1 MTELNNKIKKRS
13 DQMIKLFNS
22 FKGKSLKDYP
32 VPPFTKFLNG
42 KLIKVSFGEIELQ
55 FEVRPEMAN
64 PTGLLHGGM
73 QCALMDD
80 TIGMM
85 TATLGYEG
93 FPISI
98 DFHVDYLGK
107 VKVGEKVKVIGKTIR
122 EGRNIIHAIAEIYDM
137 NGNLISTGN
146 SNLLKTRSFVSS
158 FFKKFNR
165 ISRSPFLCEMAK
177 QKSEFAS

>member
-1 MTELNNKIKKRS
+1 MLEEEKKMKKRS
-13 DQMIKLFNS
+13 EQMIRLFNT
-22 FKGKSLKDYP
+22 FKGRHVKDFP
-32 VPPFTKFLNG
+32 VPPFSKWLNG
-42 KLIKVSFGEIELQ
+42 KIIKAQYGIIELE

-80 TIGMM
+80 TIGMT

-107 VKVGEKVKVIGKTIR
+107 VKVGEKVRVIGKIIR
-122 EGRNIIHAIAEIYDM
+122 EGRNIIHAVAEIYDM
-137 NGNLISTGN
+137 NGKLISTGN
-146 SNLLKTRSFVSS
+146 SNLLKTHFIPDYI
-158 FFKKFNR
+158 KKADE
-165 ISRSPFLCEMAK
+165 IKE
-177 QKSEFAS
+177 E

>member
-1 MTELNNKIKKRS
+1 MNRSNETKKRS
-13 DQMIKLFNS
+13 DRMIKLFNT
-22 FKGKSLKDYP
+22 FREKNLKDFP
-32 VPPFTKFLNG
+32 VPPFSKWLNG
-42 KLIKVSFGEIELQ
+42 KIIKAQYGVIELE
-55 FEVRPEMAN
+55 FEVRPEMVN

-80 TIGMM
+80 TIGMT

-107 VKVGEKVKVIGKTIR
+107 VKVGERVRVIGKIIR

-137 NGNLISTGN
+137 DSNLISTGN
-146 SNLLKTRSFVSS
+146 SNLLKTHFIPDYV
-158 FFKKFNR
+158 KQADE
-165 ISRSPFLCEMAK
+165 ISE
-177 QKSEFAS
+177 E

>member
-1 MTELNNKIKKRS
+1 MV
-13 DQMIKLFNS
+13 KLFKT
-22 FKGKSLKDYP
+22 FLGKNLKNFP

-42 KLIKVSFGEIELQ
+42 KLIKADYGEIELV
-55 FEVRPEMAN
+55 FEIRPEMAN

-107 VKVGEKVKVIGKTIR
+107 VKVGEKVRVIGKTIR
-122 EGRNIIHAIAEIYDM
+122 EGKNIIHAIAEIYDM
-137 NGNLISTGN
+137 EGNLISIGN
-146 SNLLKTRSFVSS
+146 SNLLKTHFIPDYI
-158 FFKKFNR
+158 KKADDL
-165 ISRSPFLCEMAK
+165 SK
-177 QKSEFAS
+177 K